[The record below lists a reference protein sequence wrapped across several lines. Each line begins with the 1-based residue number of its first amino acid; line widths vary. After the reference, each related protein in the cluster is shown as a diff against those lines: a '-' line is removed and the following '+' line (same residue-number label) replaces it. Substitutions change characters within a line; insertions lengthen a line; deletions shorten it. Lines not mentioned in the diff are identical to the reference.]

1 MDRGDW
7 QATVHGATKSWTQL
21 STYTSLYKVSNF
33 PKPVNVTC
41 ISVVIIE
48 SIQLWKPMK
57 CVYEE
62 SFYKTWLN
70 HWKESIMEDY

>member
-1 MDRGDW
+1 M
-7 QATVHGATKSWTQL
+7 
-21 STYTSLYKVSNF
+21 SLVL
-33 PKPVNVTC
+33 V
-41 ISVVIIE
+41 VVIIE

-70 HWKESIMEDY
+70 HWKESIMEDYQGKYYQLDMEQQQQQQQIWKHHKRIGENK